1 LFNAKKIVAA
11 VAVFGAGLA
20 AFSTSSVVQAEPVSN
35 SYAIVG
41 SDTLE
46 DVVNAIVNGTAITG
60 STVRVTQNGATL
72 GSFDAT
78 GTPYIITKV
87 GGARFS
93 RPNGSGEGFKALSAS
108 IGGDASTTVAVST
121 AKVTAYDHS
130 DSATTDTKKNSDTI
144 TFRYTPNGIALAAGA
159 TVNITGFTNSI
170 FNLTGSKVTAVGY
183 TAAVASPAAAAYN
196 WFTVTAAITGTAAK
210 DDAETPTSAASA
222 TASADF
228 LSIFNSS
235 TYQVALSQ
243 ATVTGTVSGYDSTGT
258 AKTYSYSKDYVNSST
273 LPSSL
278 RNVNITDQVDISR
291 SSSTDPGSS
300 LRDASAS
307 DAKIVRVP
315 FARDAI
321 ALAFGT
327 TAAYALCD
335 NGHNATTAAW
345 NTTTHVGTCQPYMTA
360 TELKNLF
367 NSSTQVANVGTLVAL
382 IPQSGSGTR
391 KDFVSKTGITDATMT
406 ANTAVLVGQE
416 HDATSL
422 PANGVMPMSASRWIA
437 MKNGASFDKSG
448 TAVLGVVAD
457 AASSAGR
464 TAVAVDADTNKLV
477 PDATYYA
484 DTTWGRDVFLFVERA
499 RIESGNA
506 KYDANLAAL
515 LDPANNK
522 LANTQTTG
530 ASKVGMVKKLYGFLA
545 PSSTDLAYFAPVYTG
560 RK

>member
-1 LFNAKKIVAA
+1 MFNAKKIVAA

-60 STVRVTQNGATL
+60 STVRVSQNGATL

-108 IGGDASTTVAVST
+108 IGGDVSTTVSISSVDINAAGSVLTYKYIPNGT
-121 AKVTAYDHS
+121 AVTA
-130 DSATTDTKKNSDTI
+130 
-144 TFRYTPNGIALAAGA
+144 GA
-159 TVNITGFTNSI
+159 KIDITGFA
-170 FNLTGSKVTAVGY
+170 TAAYNKTQATIASVGY
-183 TAAVASPAAAAYN
+183 SAAVAADAAATPPVTAKAAYN
-196 WFTVTAAITGTAAK
+196 YFTVAISPAVAGTAAT
-210 DDAETPTSAASA
+210 ETA
-222 TASADF
+222 TASGTASGDF
-228 LSIFNSS
+228 FSIFNSS

-243 ATVTGTVSGYDSTGT
+243 ATVTINGT
-258 AKTYSYSKDYVNSST
+258 SKDYVNPST
-273 LPSSL
+273 LPASL
-278 RNVNITDQVDISR
+278 RNIDVTGQVDISR
-291 SSSTDPGSS
+291 SSSSDPASS
-300 LRDASAS
+300 LRDASAA

-315 FARDAI
+315 FGRDAI
-321 ALAFGT
+321 ALAFGS
-327 TAAYALCD
+327 TAATQLCA
-335 NGHNATTAAW
+335 NSHNASTT
-345 NTTTHVGTCQPYMTA
+345 VGVCQPFLTA

-367 NSSTQVANVGTLVAL
+367 ESNTAVGSVSLTAL

-391 KDFVSKTGITDATMT
+391 KDFVSKIGATDATIT
-406 ANTAVLVGQE
+406 ANTSVLVGQE

-437 MKNGASFDKSG
+437 MQNGASFNKSG
-448 TAVLGVVAD
+448 TAVIGVVA
-457 AASSAGR
+457 SSTYVPSTTGR
-464 TAVAVDADTNKLV
+464 AAVDSTADGFV
-477 PDATYYA
+477 PNATYYA

-506 KYDANLAAL
+506 KYDSNLAAL
-515 LDPANNK
+515 MNPSNNK
-522 LANTQTTG
+522 LTNTETTG